1 MRVCPVAVSQACR
14 MCLESWCSVHL
25 GSGAAT
31 NPPVTL
37 GTQLLPGTQNNL
49 PASELASGR
58 GRGLLEGSWS
68 GPERKG
74 FLTGEEQITP
84 HSRSPGAGFSP
95 EIPETA
101 VHMAVIEYKG

>member
-1 MRVCPVAVSQACR
+1 MRVCPGALSQACR
-14 MCLESWCSVHL
+14 MRLESRSSVHL

-31 NPPVTL
+31 SPPVTL

-49 PASELASGR
+49 PVSELALGR
-58 GRGLLEGSWS
+58 GRGPLEGSWS

-95 EIPETA
+95 EIAETA
-101 VHMAVIEYKG
+101 VYIAVIEYKG